1 MKKNLLLFIFSVFG
15 FAAFAQY
22 QIGHRTITFNDP
34 SRTGGYGSGGGP
46 GRQIQCEIYY
56 PSATAGNNT
65 SVSPGSF
72 PVIAFGHGFV
82 MTWDAYTNVWENL
95 VPKGYIMVF
104 PRTEGS
110 FSPSHNDFALD
121 LNVCISKMQSLNNDN
136 TSPFYQKVTQKTAIM
151 GHSMGGGAT
160 ILAASGNT
168 NITTMVALAP
178 AETNPSAISAASGI
192 SVPALIF
199 SGVQDGVTPPVD
211 HHIPIFNAVG
221 SSCKTMIGIPGGGHC
236 YFANSNF
243 NCDFGE
249 TTSSSGISISRAQQ
263 QDIAQDHYGLWL
275 DYHLKSNCT
284 AWEQFL
290 DSISLSTRITPNHLC
305 GITLLSASAGSIN
318 NATCGI
324 NNGSASVTPSGGV
337 APYAYSWSN
346 GATTATANGLSA
358 GNYTCT
364 VYDANNCSAVVNVTV
379 SSSGGPTVNTSVSN
393 AACFGETGSIVV
405 TPSGNGPFT
414 IDYQGENP
422 SAVSAGTY
430 SVIVTDNNGCQTTT
444 SYTITQPSALNA
456 TGTSNDASNGNSN
469 GSIDLTISGGTAP
482 YTFLWSNT
490 STAEDQNNLAA
501 GNYSVTISD
510 ANGCDT
516 VLNFVINNITG
527 LPTISN
533 DELIVITQGDQVLV
547 MFKNQGIQQLVM
559 MDVSG
564 RLIHQKSSQRSNSLV
579 ISTSDFAS
587 GTYIIKA
594 IAENGMMVTRKLNLV
609 SLH

>member
-1 MKKNLLLFIFSVFG
+1 
-15 FAAFAQY
+15 
-22 QIGHRTITFNDP
+22 
-34 SRTGGYGSGGGP
+34 
-46 GRQIQCEIYY
+46 
-56 PSATAGNNT
+56 
-65 SVSPGSF
+65 
-72 PVIAFGHGFV
+72 
-82 MTWDAYTNVWENL
+82 
-95 VPKGYIMVF
+95 
-104 PRTEGS
+104 
-110 FSPSHNDFALD
+110 
-121 LNVCISKMQSLNNDN
+121 
-136 TSPFYQKVTQKTAIM
+136 
-151 GHSMGGGAT
+151 
-160 ILAASGNT
+160 
-168 NITTMVALAP
+168 
-178 AETNPSAISAASGI
+178 
-192 SVPALIF
+192 
-199 SGVQDGVTPPVD
+199 
-211 HHIPIFNAVG
+211 
-221 SSCKTMIGIPGGGHC
+221 
-236 YFANSNF
+236 
-243 NCDFGE
+243 
-249 TTSSSGISISRAQQ
+249 
-263 QDIAQDHYGLWL
+263 
-275 DYHLKSNCT
+275 
-284 AWEQFL
+284 
-290 DSISLSTRITPNHLC
+290 
-305 GITLLSASAGSIN
+305 
-318 NATCGI
+318 
-324 NNGSASVTPSGGV
+324 
-337 APYAYSWSN
+337 
-346 GATTATANGLSA
+346 
-358 GNYTCT
+358 
-364 VYDANNCSAVVNVTV
+364 VVNVTV

>member
-34 SRTGGYGSGGGP
+34 SRTGGFGSGGGP

-65 SVSPGSF
+65 AVSPGSF

-121 LNVCISKMQSLNNDN
+121 LNICISKMQTLNNDN

-160 ILAASGNT
+160 ILAASGNN
-168 NITTMVALAP
+168 NITTLVALAP
-178 AETNPSAISAASGI
+178 AETNPSAITAASGI

-199 SGVQDGVTPPVD
+199 SGVQDGVTPPAD

-249 TTSSSGISISRAQQ
+249 TTSSTGISISRAQQ

-290 DSISLSTRITPNHLC
+290 DSISLSNRITPNHLC
-305 GITLLSASAGSIN
+305 GITVVSATSGSVN
-318 NATCGI
+318 NATCGN
-324 NNGSASVTPSGGV
+324 NNGSATAIPSGGV
-337 APYAYSWSN
+337 APYTYAWSN
-346 GATTATANGLSA
+346 GATTATASGLAA
-358 GNYTCT
+358 GNYSCT
-364 VYDANNCSAVVNVTV
+364 VYDANNCSAVINVTI
-379 SSSGGPTVNTSVSN
+379 SSTGGPTVNTSVSDPD
-393 AACFGETGSIVV
+393 CFGETGTLVV

-414 IDYQGENP
+414 INYQGVNP
-422 SAVSAGTY
+422 SAVSPGTY
-430 SVIVTDNNGCQTTT
+430 SVIVTDNNGCQTTS
-444 SYTITQPSALNA
+444 SYTVTQPTALVSS
-456 TGTSNDASNGNSN
+456 GTTSDASNGNSN
-469 GSIDLTISGGTAP
+469 GSINLSVSGGTSP
-482 YTFLWSNT
+482 YSFLWSNAAT
-490 STAEDQNNLAA
+490 TEDLNNLAA
-501 GNYSVTISD
+501 GNYSVTITD

-527 LPTISN
+527 LPTLSN
-533 DELIVITQGDQVLV
+533 DELIVITQAEQIIV
-547 MFKNQGIQQLVM
+547 MFKQQRIQELLVM
-559 MDVSG
+559 DISG
-564 RLIHQKSSQRSNSLV
+564 RLVYQSAGSATNSMVL
-579 ISTSDFAS
+579 STSDFAS
-587 GTYIIKA
+587 GTYVIQAK
-594 IAENGMMVTRKLNLV
+594 AENGLMLTRKLNLL